1 MRWIWYIITSGHL
14 SKPGTWALIFSPT
27 VIKTLQIHKTEVLD
41 ILYSVNIPDESLIL
55 VDNIDTVKDI
65 QYFCLMDLESLY
77 NCGGEN

>member
-1 MRWIWYIITSGHL
+1 M
-14 SKPGTWALIFSPT
+14 LI
-27 VIKTLQIHKTEVLD
+27 VIVENAGD
-41 ILYSVNIPDESLIL
+41 SVINIPDESLIL